1 MSSWAPGF
9 PLLEHHLHPLHIP
22 APTTAVCPEAARRTQ
37 ALLAQGEKA
46 AAASIAVPA
55 FKHIHAGI
63 HSAHTSST
71 FARAGKEP
79 SADRSSLAALSTEK
93 KQVCSRRINPSTSI
107 GEDFSCS
114 PSTIAGEGAR
124 LTQVLLGLPHHAQP
138 DHLLLTGKEQGGVTT
153 ELTNCSLAR
162 INSARQFCDHC

>member
-93 KQVCSRRINPSTSI
+93 KQVCSRRINPSTSAAAQAPLQVRVPGSHRSCWGFHTMLSPTTSSSQARSR
-107 GEDFSCS
+107 GES
-114 PSTIAGEGAR
+114 PPSWLIA
-124 LTQVLLGLPHHAQP
+124 H
-138 DHLLLTGKEQGGVTT
+138 
-153 ELTNCSLAR
+153 
-162 INSARQFCDHC
+162 